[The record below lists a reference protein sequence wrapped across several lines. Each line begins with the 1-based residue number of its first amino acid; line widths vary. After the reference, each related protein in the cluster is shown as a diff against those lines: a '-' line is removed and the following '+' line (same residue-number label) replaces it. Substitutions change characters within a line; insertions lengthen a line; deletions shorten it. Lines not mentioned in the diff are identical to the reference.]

1 MAKKSG
7 KKDKKKTKKEEKE
20 KKLKKAKKEKKQ
32 KDKKKKKEKSKKK
45 DKKEKKKKK
54 KIKQKPLSNISNKKE
69 AQVLIEDTSKKL
81 AVKKF
86 NDHSAN
92 YNTKQALVVLRSLK
106 NEADVKVFVRGEKR
120 VTITRSINAVLKKL
134 ITKH

>member
-20 KKLKKAKKEKKQ
+20 KKLKKAKKVKE
-32 KDKKKKKEKSKKK
+32 KKKEKSKKK

-69 AQVLIEDTSKKL
+69 AKVLIEDTSKKL
-81 AVKKF
+81 AVKKST
-86 NDHSAN
+86 DHSAN

-120 VTITRSINAVLKKL
+120 VTITRSINAILKKL